1 MHYGVLNGANKGM
14 DEPILTSNE
23 LWSVSVHKRRYEFS
37 SKWVKTVTVGEVT
50 VGEVTGLCGLR
61 YLFRGLMW

>member
-1 MHYGVLNGANKGM
+1 M

-23 LWSVSVHKRRYEFS
+23 LWSVWVHKRRYEFS